1 MRRIWQHTPFLPGES
16 HGQRNVV
23 GCSPWR
29 CEESDITEATEHY
42 IRQLIELLIA
52 LNSARKYVVLSKY
65 LLSWLLS
72 KQDTELAHDS
82 CVLPFLNEV

>member
-1 MRRIWQHTPFLPGES
+1 MRRIWQHTQFLPGES
-16 HGQRNVV
+16 HEQRNVV

-29 CEESDITEATEHY
+29 HKESDITEATEHF

-72 KQDTELAHDS
+72 K
-82 CVLPFLNEV
+82 